1 MIIFTSV
8 CSNYIHKARCLA
20 QSVKQH
26 MPYAQ
31 FFLCLTEREIPDG
44 ASCKEFDQ
52 IVLSKDMWPGN
63 FDHFIFKHAIVEAST
78 AVKGEFFRYL
88 LKTYPN
94 EAEFVYLD
102 PDCYVYDDMPELREK
117 LKTRPIVLCP
127 HLLKPGNIDMELSS
141 TAHGVYNLGFLAV
154 NHSEEA
160 VRFINWW
167 ADRLQMFCYD
177 DIPRGIF
184 TDQKWIDLAPCF
196 FDTEI
201 FKHHGYDFATWSL
214 MNCNLSKKD
223 GHYFV
228 EGDPLRFIHFSG
240 YDSDTIDMCMRNW
253 MPADEKLFHELYADY
268 RALHEKNDADRIS
281 KTPWSYNTYLSGDK
295 IDKQVRI
302 DYRNNIYH
310 MDGVENPFALSNAEL
325 KAMLMAVQKQPLD
338 LPLSKRAINVLHEK
352 GFGTFCKKVVNHFF
366 HTSFE

>member
-26 MPYAQ
+26 MPYAR
-31 FFLCLTEREIPDG
+31 FFVCLTEREVP
-44 ASCKEFDQ
+44 ANARCKEFDE

-94 EAEFVYLD
+94 ETEFVYLD

-127 HLLKPGNIDMELSS
+127 HLLKPGNILMELSS

-160 VRFINWW
+160 VKFINWW
-167 ADRLQMFCYD
+167 ADRLQKYCYD
-177 DIPRGIF
+177 DIPNGIF

-214 MNCNLSKKD
+214 MDAGLSVKD
-223 GHYFV
+223 GRYFV
-228 EGDPLRFIHFSG
+228 EGDPLRFIHYSG
-240 YDSDTIDMCMRNW
+240 YDGNAIDCCMRDW
-253 MPADEKLFHELYADY
+253 MPADETIFHGLYAAY
-268 RALHEKNDADRIS
+268 RELHDRNDADHIS
-281 KTPWSYNTYLSGDK
+281 QTPWSYSNYTSGEK
-295 IDKQVRI
+295 IDNEVRI
-302 DYRNNIYH
+302 AYRNNLER
-310 MDGVENPFALSNAEL
+310 MSTVADPFALSNEEMKKLLTPPPAE
-325 KAMLMAVQKQPLD
+325 VIPLE
-338 LPLSKRAINVLHEK
+338 PLGKRALKVLRDE
-352 GFGTFCKKVVNHFF
+352 GIGVFCKKIVNHFAN
-366 HTSFE
+366 